1 MVNLTKGAAMP
12 QSSNGVTVQPLS
24 LSTGFV
30 KVGDKYINPQEITRI
45 EPYEF
50 APYTT
55 PGARVEYKNYKSK
68 PLGSFNTIVP
78 RSDKF
83 EVNCDKLAQCAVKA
97 MQTGEIIDVMA

>member
-45 EPYEF
+45 ESYEL

-55 PGARVEYKNYKSK
+55 GARVEYKNYTSSPK
-68 PLGSFNTIVP
+68 GTFNTIVP
-78 RSDKF
+78 MPDKF

>member
-30 KVGDKYINPQEITRI
+30 KVGDKYINPHEITRI
-45 EPYEF
+45 EPCELE
-50 APYTT
+50 ARPT
-55 PGARVEYKNYKSK
+55 GSRVEYKYYKSSPK
-68 PLGSFNTIVP
+68 GTFNTIVP
-78 RSDKF
+78 MS
-83 EVNCDKLAQCAVKA
+83 ELLQVNCDKLAQCAVKA